1 MEVGDSTSGF
11 ACPTRELG
19 RIFQLQEF
27 SAPYSTWEVLSQGTE
42 ERLLVEALILEE
54 QSGFCP
60 GHGILNQL
68 FILSLILEGV
78 RGFWIL
84 WICGGMNKCDQRC
97 FRQAVPV

>member
-42 ERLLVEALILEE
+42 EETVSRSFNSGGTIQFLSWSWNTGPALYPLIDTGGCAGVLD
-54 QSGFCP
+54 FVDLW
-60 GHGILNQL
+60 GH
-68 FILSLILEGV
+68 E
-78 RGFWIL
+78 
-84 WICGGMNKCDQRC
+84 
-97 FRQAVPV
+97 